1 MTAAD
6 LARRKGLEEETVRF
20 LRSWSLEA
28 ERKMG
33 RMLIETDRAK
43 GTAGQFRGKDSSGNP
58 VMASPETKAPTLEDL
73 GLTLKESARAQRLA
87 GMGSSRRRSRI
98 RNSRSEEE

>member
-33 RMLIETDRAK
+33 QLLIESERQGPGEYKKKSNGAHE
-43 GTAGQFRGKDSSGNP
+43 GP
-58 VMASPETKAPTLEDL
+58 LEIPPTL
-73 GLTLKESARAQRLA
+73 
-87 GMGSSRRRSRI
+87 
-98 RNSRSEEE
+98 